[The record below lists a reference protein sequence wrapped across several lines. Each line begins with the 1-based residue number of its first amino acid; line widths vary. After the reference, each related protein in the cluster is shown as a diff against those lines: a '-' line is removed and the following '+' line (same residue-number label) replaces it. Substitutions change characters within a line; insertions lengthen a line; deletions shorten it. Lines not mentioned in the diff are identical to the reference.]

1 MTKYCLAIV
10 EMRRKEVVANG
21 ENLEAAKRLVK
32 TAYGGRRFCLTKS
45 DVVKNCMSGEPMEV
59 MEASWVSAEE
69 IQAMEVPEGEIKEL
83 GVDGDKKE
91 ETGTFLSVEFKVRI
105 TDEDIDDI
113 MVSALEGGI
122 NYWCCRAEAVGLP
135 LGEYA
140 SDQISRGGML
150 RLYDREDES
159 AYELTKEK
167 LVKGISMYLEN
178 PTQSDVLEVIDHELR
193 LDTSYVDADV
203 SDCMVQYALF
213 DDIIY
218 G

>member
-1 MTKYCLAIV
+1 MNKYCLAIV
-10 EMRRKEVVANG
+10 EMRRKEVVAN
-21 ENLEAAKRLVK
+21 EDNLEAAKSLVK
-32 TAYGGRRFCLTKS
+32 AAYKGRRICLTKK
-45 DVVKNCMSGEPMEV
+45 DVVYNCASGEPMEV
-59 MEASWVSAEE
+59 MEAGWVSAEE
-69 IQAMEVPEGEIKEL
+69 VQAMEVPEGGIKEL
-83 GVDGDKKE
+83 GASQNKE
-91 ETGTFLSVEFKVRI
+91 RETGTLLSMEFKVRI

-122 NYWCCRAEAVGLP
+122 NYWCCRAEVVGKY
-135 LGEYA
+135 LGEYG
-140 SDQISRGGML
+140 SDQISRGGTL

-159 AYELTKEK
+159 VYELTKEK
-167 LVKGISMYLEN
+167 LVRGIAVYLEN

-193 LDTSYVDADV
+193 LDTSYVDAVV

>member
-1 MTKYCLAIV
+1 MA
-10 EMRRKEVVANG
+10 
-21 ENLEAAKRLVK
+21 
-32 TAYGGRRFCLTKS
+32 KS

-59 MEASWVSAEE
+59 MEADWVSSEE
-69 IQAMEVPEGEIKEL
+69 VQAMKVPEGGIKEL
-83 GVDGDKKE
+83 GADEDKKE
-91 ETGTFLSVEFKVRI
+91 VTGTLLSMEFKVRI
-105 TDEDIDDI
+105 TDDDIDDI

-122 NYWCCRAEAVGLP
+122 VYWCYRAETVGKP
-135 LGEYA
+135 QGKYA
-140 SDQISRGGML
+140 SDQISRGGTL
-150 RLYDREDES
+150 RLYDREDENV
-159 AYELTKEK
+159 YELTKEK
-167 LVKGISMYLEN
+167 LVKGIAMYLEN

>member
-1 MTKYCLAIV
+1 MNKYCLAV
-10 EMRRKEVVANG
+10 LEMRRKEVVANG
-21 ENLEAAKRLVK
+21 ENLEVAKNLVK
-32 TAYGGRRFCLTKS
+32 TAYRGRRFCLTKS

-83 GVDGDKKE
+83 RVDGDKKE
-91 ETGTFLSVEFKVRI
+91 ETGTLLSVEFKVRI
-105 TDEDIDDI
+105 SDEDIDDI

-122 NYWCCRAEAVGLP
+122 NYWCYRAEAVGNP

-159 AYELTKEK
+159 VYELTKEK
-167 LVKGISMYLEN
+167 LVKGVAMYLEN

-193 LDTSYVDADV
+193 LDTSYVDAVV

>member
-1 MTKYCLAIV
+1 MNKYCLAVV

-21 ENLEAAKRLVK
+21 ENLEAAKNLVK
-32 TAYGGRRFCLTKS
+32 AAYKGRRLCLAKS

-59 MEASWVSAEE
+59 MEADWVSSEE
-69 IQAMEVPEGEIKEL
+69 VQAMKVPEGGIKEL
-83 GVDGDKKE
+83 GADEDKKE
-91 ETGTFLSVEFKVRI
+91 ETGTILSMEFKVRI
-105 TDEDIDDI
+105 TDDDIDDI

-122 NYWCCRAEAVGLP
+122 VYWCYRAETVGKP
-135 LGEYA
+135 KGKYA
-140 SDQISRGGML
+140 SDQISRGGTL

-159 AYELTKEK
+159 VYELTKEK
-167 LVKGISMYLEN
+167 LVKGIAMYLEN

>member
-1 MTKYCLAIV
+1 M
-10 EMRRKEVVANG
+10 
-21 ENLEAAKRLVK
+21 
-32 TAYGGRRFCLTKS
+32 
-45 DVVKNCMSGEPMEV
+45 
-59 MEASWVSAEE
+59 
-69 IQAMEVPEGEIKEL
+69 
-83 GVDGDKKE
+83 
-91 ETGTFLSVEFKVRI
+91 SVEFKVRI